1 MLRCQRRR
9 RAFERPIVL
18 AAVLATVAACATAP
32 AGETG
37 AEGGPLTSL
46 PACTQP
52 EGAIEERVEGLDLPR
67 EAIVQTVQRGDP
79 LVTVTGYVALTQ
91 VQVRRYYA
99 DASRLQILTLE
110 DEVFEAEVLFASG
123 PRRVYVRA
131 LAVCDRG
138 SQLLAVVAPNP
149 EARGLP
155 MPQGTPPANL
165 PTPVPTGG

>member
-1 MLRCQRRR
+1 MTSRTGRSSRPC
-9 RAFERPIVL
+9 RA
-18 AAVLATVAACATAP
+18 ATRWSPSPAT
-32 AGETG
+32 
-37 AEGGPLTSL
+37 S
-46 PACTQP
+46 
-52 EGAIEERVEGLDLPR
+52 PR
-67 EAIVQTVQRGDP
+67 HRS
-79 LVTVTGYVALTQ
+79 
-91 VQVRRYYA
+91 VRRYYA

-110 DEVFEAEVLFASG
+110 DEVFEAEVLFASV
-123 PRRVYVRA
+123 PRRAYVRA